1 MMSKPT
7 QIKEPKQALSAY
19 LQELLND
26 SAPETI
32 SQDITEVPAIPAVSA
47 DKEPEILADIEQV
60 TDKDAQVLLFE
71 VAGMQLALKLD
82 ALDGI
87 EIWPEQGLAQ
97 IPGHPDYVVG
107 SLSRPQQHTLV
118 LDLTTLITNQS
129 SNSDNNRYILLVNN
143 KRLGLAVSAI
153 RHVVKLESDNVR
165 WRREPGQR
173 PWLAGM
179 LMSPL
184 SSIISLDELLK
195 ILQ

>member
-26 SAPETI
+26 SAPETL
-32 SQDITEVPAIPAVSA
+32 SQDSTEVPAIPAVSA
-47 DKEPEILADIEQV
+47 DKEPKILADIEQV

-87 EIWPEQGLAQ
+87 ENWPEQGLAQ